1 MVAPI
6 LTTKLHIPHVSP
18 NLVPRPR
25 LIDRLNQGLHRKL
38 TLISAPAGF
47 GKTTLISEW
56 AESLG
61 CNQLGDLGSP
71 KVCAAWLSLDEYDSA
86 PERFLTYL
94 AAALQTAA
102 PEIGQEIAGS
112 FQSSQQLPMEP
123 ILAAL
128 LNEIAAN
135 FSKIILVLDD
145 YHVIDSKS
153 IDDAMV
159 FLIEH
164 QPPNLHVVITTREDP
179 RFPLARLRARNQL
192 TDLRAADLRF
202 SHSDAAEFLQG
213 MDVHLSAEDVAVL
226 EDRTEGW
233 IAGLQLAALA
243 LHSPDFQSSQD
254 HSGFIRAFAGD
265 HRYIMDYLVEEVLQ
279 RQPEAMRN
287 FLLQTSILDR
297 LHGPLCAAVT
307 GQADGS
313 EKLEALLRGN
323 FFVIALD
330 DRRQWYRYHHLF
342 ADVLRSHLLVEQPGQ
357 VAALHRQA
365 SEWYGQ
371 QSSLPEAIRHALA
384 GEDFARAAD
393 LIERAFPVMNRSRQ
407 EAALLGWLE
416 NLPEAFIYNRPVLCN
431 AYAGVLL
438 QNGEL
443 RGVEGWLLAAERWLR
458 TTEAGD
464 KQTATAPA
472 GMVVVDPEEIR
483 RLPGRVA
490 MHRSGQA
497 LLLGNVA
504 GAMEHARRAFD
515 LATEDDF
522 LCRGGAGAVLGL
534 VLWRNG
540 DLEAAHQIYAAGM
553 ADVQKAGYLS
563 DAVASAITLA
573 DIRIH
578 QGRLRDAMRLYEWG
592 LELATKPASPILR
605 GAADMHVG
613 ISMLQYEQ
621 NHLEAA
627 RQHLLRCKE
636 LGEHMGLP
644 QNRYRWRAAM
654 ARLREAEG
662 DLEGALDLLKEAE
675 RVFFSDF
682 SPHVRPVSALRTRVW
697 IRQGRL
703 GEALD
708 WARRQGLSATDEPS
722 YLHEFEHITLV
733 RALLS
738 VYLRDHTGRTVGSP
752 PNGGPPS
759 DRQVILDSVALL
771 GRLLKAAEAGGR
783 MGSVIEILILQALAC
798 QVEGD
803 LAAALAALER
813 ALALAEP
820 EGYVRIFVNEGR
832 PMQSLLQEAAARRIL
847 PDYTQMLLSAFNGE
861 PQREYTDII
870 SQTYPAA
877 QPLIEPLSQRELEV
891 LRLFKTELSGPE
903 IASQLVIGLS
913 TVRTHTKSIYGKLNV
928 NSRRAAV
935 KRAEE
940 LDLM

>member
-61 CNQLGDLGSP
+61 CNQPGDLGSP
-71 KVCAAWLSLDEYDSA
+71 KVCAAWLSLDEYDSV

-128 LNEIAAN
+128 LNEISAN

-179 RFPLARLRARNQL
+179 RLHLARLRARNQL

-202 SHSDAAEFLQG
+202 SPSDAAEFLQV
-213 MDVHLSAEDVAVL
+213 MDIHLSMEDVAVL

-243 LHSPDFQSSQD
+243 MHSPEIQSSQG
-254 HSGFIRAFAGD
+254 HSRFIQAFAGD

-279 RQPEAMRN
+279 HQPEPMRN

-307 GQADGS
+307 GQVDGS

-330 DRRQWYRYHHLF
+330 DRRQWYRYHQLF
-342 ADVLRSHLLVEQPGQ
+342 ADVLRSHLLAEQPGQ
-357 VAALHRQA
+357 IAALHRRA
-365 SEWYGQ
+365 SEWYGLRG
-371 QSSLPEAIRHALA
+371 SPPEAIRHALA

-393 LIERAFPVMNRSRQ
+393 LIERAFPVMSRSRQ
-407 EAALLGWLE
+407 EAALLGWLK

-438 QNGEL
+438 QHGEL
-443 RGVEGWLLAAERWLR
+443 QGVEDWLLAAEGWLR
-458 TTEAGD
+458 QSETSGEQSETS
-464 KQTATAPA
+464 PA
-472 GMVVVDPEEIR
+472 DLVVVEPEEFR
-483 RLPGRVA
+483 RLPGSVA

-497 LLLGNVA
+497 LLLGDVA
-504 GAMEHARRAFD
+504 SALEHARRVLE
-515 LATEDDF
+515 LAPEDDF
-522 LCRGGAGAVLGL
+522 LRRGAAGALLGL
-534 VLWRNG
+534 VFWTKG
-540 DLEAAHQIYAAGM
+540 DLETGERRYAEGM
-553 ADVQKAGYLS
+553 AWLERAGNLS
-563 DAVASAITLA
+563 DVIGCALALA
-573 DIRIH
+573 DIRIA
-578 QGRLRDAMRLYEWG
+578 QGHLTKAMQTYEWG
-592 LELATKPASPILR
+592 LQVAKGPGTAVLR
-605 GAADMHVG
+605 GSADMHVG
-613 ISMLQYEQ
+613 ISTLLYEQ
-621 NHLEAA
+621 NDLDAA
-627 RQHLLRCKE
+627 RNHLQRCKE

-644 QNRYRWRAAM
+644 QNRYRWRAAL
-654 ARLREAEG
+654 ARIREAEG
-662 DLEGALDLLKEAE
+662 DLDGALDLLNEAE
-675 RVFFSDF
+675 RVYFSDF
-682 SPHVRPVSALRTRVW
+682 SPQVRPIPALKARYW
-697 IRQGRL
+697 LRQGRL
-703 GEALD
+703 GEAMD
-708 WARRQGLSATDEPS
+708 WARQKGLSAKDELN
-722 YLHEFEHITLV
+722 YLNEFEYITLV
-733 RALLS
+733 RVLLS
-738 VYLRDHTGRTVGSP
+738 VHSHDHAGIP
-752 PNGGPPS
+752 PGEQPP
-759 DRQVILDSVALL
+759 ILEAAGLL
-771 GRLLKAAEAGGR
+771 ERLLKAAEAGGR
-783 MGSVIEILILQALAC
+783 TGSVIEILILQALVQQA
-798 QVEGD
+798 QDD
-803 LAAALAALER
+803 LSSALAPLEKALI
-813 ALALAEP
+813 LAEP
-820 EGYVRIFVNEGR
+820 EGYLRIFVDECQ
-832 PMQSLLQEAAARRIL
+832 PMQRLLREAAACRL
-847 PDYTQMLLSAFNGE
+847 VPDYTLKLLAAFGGAQPEEVPE
-861 PQREYTDII
+861 PAPRAFPV
-870 SQTYPAA
+870 S

-891 LRLFKTELSGPE
+891 LRMFKTEMSGPE
-903 IASQLVIGLS
+903 IADQLVIGLS
-913 TVRTHTKSIYGKLNV
+913 TVRTHTKSIYGKLSV

-940 LDLM
+940 LDLI